1 MFLFLI
7 FLYIPHQDV
16 KSFSL
21 VDIYKSISML
31 YKVKCG
37 FRLHDFQQS
46 IIGYLLDKLDCHTI
60 H

>member
-1 MFLFLI
+1 MFLFFI
-7 FLYIPHQDV
+7 FLYILHQDV
-16 KSFSL
+16 KRFSL

-31 YKVKCG
+31 YEVKCG

-46 IIGYLLDKLDCHTI
+46 ITGYLLDKLGCDTI